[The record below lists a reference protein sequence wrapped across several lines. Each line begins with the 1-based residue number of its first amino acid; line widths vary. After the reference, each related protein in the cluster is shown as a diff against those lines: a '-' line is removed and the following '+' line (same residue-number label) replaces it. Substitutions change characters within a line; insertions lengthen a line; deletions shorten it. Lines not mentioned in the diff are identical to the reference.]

1 MQDNQTIIHR
11 HLRTISRINTA
22 IAMLGL
28 VAVIALYV
36 WLRWVLP
43 PTSTATPP
51 TTTALPT
58 VVNQSPVTVAEYQA
72 QLNAIIDEYQWSD
85 AAIAQQKSSELL
97 ELRVPAEMKQL
108 HIQVVLSFSDAQAG
122 NVEAAQQRMAELKQQ
137 YAWLDY
143 QP

>member
-22 IAMLGL
+22 IALLGL
-28 VAVIALYV
+28 LSVMALYV
-36 WLRWVLP
+36 WLRWFLP
-43 PTSTATPP
+43 PTSTITPP
-51 TTTALPT
+51 TTVALPD
-58 VVNQSPVTVAEYQA
+58 VVNQAPITVAEYQA
-72 QLNAIIDEYQWSD
+72 QLNAIIDGYQWTD
-85 AAIAQQKSSELL
+85 AAVAQQKASQVL

-108 HIQVVLSFSDAQAG
+108 HIQLVLSLSDAQAG
-122 NVEAAQQRMAELKQQ
+122 NTDAAQQRMAELKQQ